1 MASNPYTRTTMEGH
15 TVAGNAFYATIKLS
29 VASGQ
34 ASFYAL
40 SIPEGVK
47 DVCVFMS
54 REMVTSS
61 PGAWVISHYPNAV
74 VSATGTPVPVLNAN
88 PHSTKQTHLKI
99 SPVTVSVA
107 GQPVD
112 EVYLPASGR
121 RIGGNYPEGSVRVQ
135 PKGSLVVGARSFTA
149 AGGLTDLYITYTW
162 VQIPNIHDL

>member
-29 VASGQ
+29 VMANQTSYY
-34 ASFYAL
+34 SL
-40 SIPEGVK
+40 SIPAGVQ

-61 PGAWVISHYPNAV
+61 NGAWLVSHYPNAV
-74 VSATGTPVPVLNAN
+74 VDTTGTPVPVFNAN
-88 PHSTKQTHLKI
+88 PQSAKQTQLQI

-121 RIGGNYPEGSVRVQ
+121 RIGGNYPQGSIRVQSEGSV
-135 PKGSLVVGARSFTA
+135 VVGAKSFTA
-149 AGGLTDLYITYTW
+149 AGLADLYITYTW
-162 VQIPNIHDL
+162 IQVPNIQDL

>member
-29 VASGQ
+29 VTASQ
-34 ASFYAL
+34 TSYYSL
-40 SIPEGVK
+40 SIPAGVQ
-47 DVCVFMS
+47 DVCVLMS

-61 PGAWVISHYPNAV
+61 NGAWLISHHPDAV
-74 VSATGTPVPVLNAN
+74 VSTTGTPVPVFNAN
-88 PHSTKQTHLKI
+88 PQSAKQTQLQI

-121 RIGGNYPEGSVRVQ
+121 RIGGNFPQGSIRVQ
-135 PKGSLVVGARSFTA
+135 SEGSLVVGAKSITA
-149 AGGLTDLYITYTW
+149 AGSADLYITYTW
-162 VQIPNIHDL
+162 IQIPDIQDL

>member
-29 VASGQ
+29 VTASQ
-34 ASFYAL
+34 TSYYSL
-40 SIPEGVK
+40 SIPAGVQ

-61 PGAWVISHYPNAV
+61 NGAWLISHYPNAV
-74 VSATGTPVPVLNAN
+74 VDTTGTPFPVFNAN
-88 PHSTKQTHLKI
+88 PQSAKQTQLQI

-121 RIGGNYPEGSVRVQ
+121 RIGGNYPQGSIRVQ
-135 PKGSLVVGARSFTA
+135 SEGSLVVGAKSIT
-149 AGGLTDLYITYTW
+149 AGGSADLYITYTW
-162 VQIPNIHDL
+162 IQIPNIQDL

>member
-29 VASGQ
+29 VNASQ
-34 ASFYAL
+34 TSYYSL
-40 SIPEGVK
+40 SIPAGVQ

-61 PGAWVISHYPNAV
+61 NGAWIISHYPDAV
-74 VSATGTPVPVLNAN
+74 VSTTGTPVPVFNAN
-88 PHSTKQTHLKI
+88 PQSAKQTQLQI

-121 RIGGNYPEGSVRVQ
+121 RIGGNYPQGSIRVQ
-135 PKGSLVVGARSFTA
+135 SEGSLVVGAKSITA
-149 AGGLTDLYITYTW
+149 AGSADLYITYTW
-162 VQIPNIHDL
+162 IQVPNIQDL

>member
-29 VASGQ
+29 VTASQ
-34 ASFYAL
+34 TSYYSL
-40 SIPEGVK
+40 SIPAGVQ

-61 PGAWVISHYPNAV
+61 NGAWLVSHYPDAV
-74 VSATGTPVPVLNAN
+74 VSTTGTPFPVFNAN
-88 PHSTKQTHLKI
+88 PQSAKQTQLQI

-121 RIGGNYPEGSVRVQ
+121 RIGGNFPQGSIRVQ
-135 PKGSLVVGARSFTA
+135 SEGSLVVGAKSITA
-149 AGGLTDLYITYTW
+149 AGSADLYITYTW
-162 VQIPNIHDL
+162 IQVPNIQDL

>member
-29 VASGQ
+29 VNASQ
-34 ASFYAL
+34 TSFYSL
-40 SIPEGVK
+40 SLPEGVQ

-61 PGAWVISHYPNAV
+61 NGAWLISHYPDAV
-74 VSATGTPVPVLNAN
+74 VSTTGTPVPAFNAN
-88 PHSTKQTHLKI
+88 PHSTKQTQLQI

-121 RIGGNYPEGSVRVQ
+121 RIGGNYPQGSIRVQ
-135 PKGSLVVGARSFTA
+135 SKGGLVVGAKSFNS
-149 AGGLTDLYITYTW
+149 GGIVDLYITYTW
-162 VQIPNIHDL
+162 IQIPDIHDL

>member
-29 VASGQ
+29 VNASQ
-34 ASFYAL
+34 TSYYSL
-40 SIPEGVK
+40 SIPEGVQ

-61 PGAWVISHYPNAV
+61 NGAWLISHYPNAV
-74 VSATGTPVPVLNAN
+74 VDTTGTPVPVLNAN
-88 PHSTKQTHLKI
+88 PLSTKQTQLRI

-121 RIGGNYPEGSVRVQ
+121 RIGGNYPQGSIRVQ
-135 PKGSLVVGARSFTA
+135 SEGSLVVGAKSIT
-149 AGGLTDLYITYTW
+149 AGGSSDLFITYTW
-162 VQIPNIHDL
+162 IQIPNIHDL

>member
-29 VASGQ
+29 VNANQTSYY
-34 ASFYAL
+34 SL
-40 SIPEGVK
+40 SIPAGVQ

-61 PGAWVISHYPNAV
+61 NGAWLISHYPDAV
-74 VSATGTPVPVLNAN
+74 VDTVGTPVPVFNAN
-88 PHSTKQTHLKI
+88 PLSTKQTQLQI
-99 SPVTVSVA
+99 SPVTVSVT

-121 RIGGNYPEGSVRVQ
+121 RIGGNYPQGSIRVQ
-135 PKGSLVVGARSFTA
+135 SEGSLVVGARGFHN
-149 AGGLTDLYITYTW
+149 GLADLYITYTW

>member
-1 MASNPYTRTTMEGH
+1 MASNPYTRTTIEGH

-29 VASGQ
+29 VNASQ
-34 ASFYAL
+34 ISYYSL
-40 SIPEGVK
+40 SIPEGVQ

-61 PGAWVISHYPNAV
+61 NGAWLISHYPNAV
-74 VSATGTPVPVLNAN
+74 VSTTGTPVPVFNAN
-88 PHSTKQTHLKI
+88 PQSAKQTQLQI

-121 RIGGNYPEGSVRVQ
+121 RIGGNYPQGSIRVQ
-135 PKGSLVVGARSFTA
+135 SEGSLVVGAKSITA
-149 AGGLTDLYITYTW
+149 AGSADLYITYTW
-162 VQIPNIHDL
+162 IQIPNIQDL

>member
-29 VASGQ
+29 VMASQ
-34 ASFYAL
+34 TSYYSL
-40 SIPEGVK
+40 SIPAGVQ

-61 PGAWVISHYPNAV
+61 NGAWLISHYPNAV
-74 VSATGTPVPVLNAN
+74 VSTTGTPFPVFNAN
-88 PHSTKQTHLKI
+88 PQSAKQSQLQI
-99 SPVTVSVA
+99 APVTVSVA

-121 RIGGNYPEGSVRVQ
+121 RIGGNYPQGSIRVQ
-135 PKGSLVVGARSFTA
+135 SEGSLVVGAKGYH
-149 AGGLTDLYITYTW
+149 AGGSADLYITYTW
-162 VQIPNIHDL
+162 IQVPNIQDL

>member
-29 VASGQ
+29 VNASQ
-34 ASFYAL
+34 TSFYSL
-40 SIPEGVK
+40 SLPEGVQ

-61 PGAWVISHYPNAV
+61 NGAWLISHHPDAV
-74 VSATGTPVPVLNAN
+74 VSTTGTPFPVFNAN
-88 PHSTKQTHLKI
+88 PQSAKQTQLEI

-121 RIGGNYPEGSVRVQ
+121 RIGGNYPQGSIRVQ
-135 PKGSLVVGARSFTA
+135 SKGGLVVGAKSFNS
-149 AGGLTDLYITYTW
+149 GGIVDLYITYTW
-162 VQIPNIHDL
+162 IQIPDIHDL

>member
-1 MASNPYTRTTMEGH
+1 MASNPYTRTTIEGH

-29 VASGQ
+29 VNASQ
-34 ASFYAL
+34 TSYYSL

-54 REMVTSS
+54 REMATSS
-61 PGAWVISHYPNAV
+61 NGAWLISHYPDAV
-74 VSATGTPVPVLNAN
+74 VSTTGTPVPVFNAN
-88 PHSTKQTHLKI
+88 PQSAKQTQLQI

-121 RIGGNYPEGSVRVQ
+121 RIGGNYPQGSIRVQ
-135 PKGSLVVGARSFTA
+135 SEGSLVVGAKSITA
-149 AGGLTDLYITYTW
+149 AGSADLYITYTW
-162 VQIPNIHDL
+162 IQVPNIQDL

>member
-1 MASNPYTRTTMEGH
+1 MASNPYTRTTIEGH

-29 VASGQ
+29 VNASQ
-34 ASFYAL
+34 TSYYSL

-54 REMVTSS
+54 REMATSS
-61 PGAWVISHYPNAV
+61 NGAWLISHYPNAV
-74 VSATGTPVPVLNAN
+74 VSTTGTPVPVLNAN
-88 PHSTKQTHLKI
+88 PQSKKQTQLQI

-121 RIGGNYPEGSVRVQ
+121 RIGGDYPQGSIRIQ
-135 PKGSLVVGARSFTA
+135 PKGSFVVGAKSITPS
-149 AGGLTDLYITYTW
+149 GLADLYITYTW
-162 VQIPNIHDL
+162 IQIPNIHDL

>member
-1 MASNPYTRTTMEGH
+1 MASNPYTRTTIEGH

-29 VASGQ
+29 VSASQ
-34 ASFYAL
+34 TSYYSL

-61 PGAWVISHYPNAV
+61 AGAWLISHYPNAV
-74 VSATGTPVPVLNAN
+74 VSTTGTPVTVINAN
-88 PHSTKQTHLKI
+88 PHSTKQTKLQI
-99 SPVTVSVA
+99 APVTVSVA

-121 RIGGNYPEGSVRVQ
+121 RIGGNYPQGSIRVQ
-135 PKGSLVVGARSFTA
+135 SKGSFVVGAKSITPS
-149 AGGLTDLYITYTW
+149 GLADLYITYTW
-162 VQIPNIHDL
+162 IQIPNIHDL

>member
-1 MASNPYTRTTMEGH
+1 MASNPYTRTTIEGH

-29 VASGQ
+29 VNASQ
-34 ASFYAL
+34 TSYYSL
-40 SIPEGVK
+40 SIPEGVQ

-61 PGAWVISHYPNAV
+61 NGAWLISHYPNAV
-74 VSATGTPVPVLNAN
+74 VDTTGTPVPVLNAN
-88 PHSTKQTHLKI
+88 PLSTKQTQLRI

-121 RIGGNYPEGSVRVQ
+121 RIGGNYPQGSIRVQ
-135 PKGSLVVGARSFTA
+135 SEGSLVVGAKSIT
-149 AGGLTDLYITYTW
+149 AGGSADLFITYTW
-162 VQIPNIHDL
+162 IQIPNIHDL

>member
-1 MASNPYTRTTMEGH
+1 MASNPYTRTTIEGH

-29 VASGQ
+29 VNASQ
-34 ASFYAL
+34 TSYYSL

-61 PGAWVISHYPNAV
+61 NGAWLISHYPNAV
-74 VSATGTPVPVLNAN
+74 VSTTGTPVPVLNAN
-88 PHSTKQTHLKI
+88 PQSKKQTQLQI

-121 RIGGNYPEGSVRVQ
+121 RIGGNYPQGSIRVQ
-135 PKGSLVVGARSFTA
+135 SEGGLVVGAKSITP
-149 AGGLTDLYITYTW
+149 AGSADLYITYTW
-162 VQIPNIHDL
+162 IQIPNIQDL